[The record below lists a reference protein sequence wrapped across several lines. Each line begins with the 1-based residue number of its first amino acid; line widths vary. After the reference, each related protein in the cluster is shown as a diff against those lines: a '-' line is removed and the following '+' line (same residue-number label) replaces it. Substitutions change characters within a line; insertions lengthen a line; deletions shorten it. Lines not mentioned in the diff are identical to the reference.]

1 MTTREKKRLKQA
13 MRKAVDTRIQ
23 FSQRGYKKT
32 QPMWAAL
39 SDFKNYTLKRK

>member
-1 MTTREKKRLKQA
+1 MRESPFPQK
-13 MRKAVDTRIQ
+13 
-23 FSQRGYKKT
+23 GYKKT